1 MDKLI
6 LIELDNPIL
15 QRRCKDFIPYMS
27 NSEGDVH
34 IYDADDIYDICKE
47 EGIEVPDGDFYLIYD
62 L

>member
-1 MDKLI
+1 MNKFV
-6 LIELDNPIL
+6 LIELDNPVIVK
-15 QRRCKDFIPYMS
+15 RCKDFIPYMS
-27 NSEGDVH
+27 NDANDTH